1 MGSLRERI
9 AAYANASA
17 QLLVQLEELDRL
29 REQVRQAQ
37 LSPRD
42 AHATERSQHQR
53 RARERNATAVTGER
67 VWPRTR
73 TPSASD

>member
-29 REQVRQAQ
+29 RERVRQAQ
-37 LSPRD
+37 LPPGTLTRLKGPSIK
-42 AHATERSQHQR
+42 
-53 RARERNATAVTGER
+53 GER
-67 VWPRTR
+67 ANEMPLR
-73 TPSASD
+73 